1 MTKLQAEA
9 VEREAAKIMLKLT
22 KKQIEYAG
30 RRKRGARR
38 GFDALYALMDADE
51 LLPGKRTPSRFPF
64 LLQIRAAVTR
74 MIIER
79 SGA

>member
-22 KKQIEYAG
+22 AKQVAYAG

-38 GFDALYALMDADE
+38 GFGALYDLMDANE
-51 LLPGKRTPSRFPF
+51 LLPGKKTPSRFPF
-64 LLQIRAAVTR
+64 LLQVRAAVTR

-79 SGA
+79 KET